1 MLSIVVVDTSAE
13 TRSAMVKQVSDFFAN
28 ELDENGILP
37 KVSIKPLSRD
47 ELKFAAA
54 PDICLLGENLVR
66 NSIGEVA
73 NIRRLLPNTAILV
86 KVGRAQATLAF
97 IEHLVRLGADD
108 VLTEDVGPTE
118 FFKKIIIFARR
129 LAKAKTG
136 RLIVVDGAKGGVG
149 TTSVVAG
156 LGDALANTGKRV
168 ALIDFDLE
176 SQDLSRFL
184 RAKPFINENLQ
195 LLFDQLRPVTQEFV
209 EQCLVRVWADE
220 DNFFCV
226 PPACETDSIYDSR
239 LAQAKILI
247 PLLEIL
253 DSTFD
258 CVLVDVACL
267 RGGLLK
273 ALYRSADEVVLVV
286 NNDPATVH
294 AAVDRVRRIR
304 AQLSVNTK
312 LLLLNNA
319 PTKWGLSE
327 TVLRSEL
334 SFAAQLGD
342 ENWISNSLPFCKSG
356 CRWAGSGATL
366 FSMGAPRVVSELKSV
381 IQQLGLGPAVEEA
394 KASAALQKAASVFS
408 RLSRTGRKQIIH
420 ANPVR
425 GLVTGGDK
433 LGLPEP
439 TISNLKE
446 ETDLTVKNLISAP
459 SFST

>member
-13 TRSAMVKQVSDFFAN
+13 TRSTMVKQVSDFFAN

-47 ELKFAAA
+47 ELKFTAA

-66 NSIGEVA
+66 SGIGEVA

-86 KVGRAQATLAF
+86 KVRRTEATLAF

-108 VLTEDVGPTE
+108 VLTEDIGPTE

-136 RLIVVDGAKGGVG
+136 RLVVVDGAKGGVG

-156 LGDALANTGKRV
+156 LGDALVNSGKRT

-247 PLLEIL
+247 PVLEIL
-253 DSTFD
+253 DSIFD
-258 CVLVDVACL
+258 CVIVDVACL

-304 AQLSVNTK
+304 SQISINTK

-319 PTKWGLSE
+319 PNKWGLSDA
-327 TVLRSEL
+327 VLKSEL
-334 SFAAQLGD
+334 SLAAQLD
-342 ENWISNSLPFCKSG
+342 HENWVGNSLPFCKSG

-366 FSMGAPRVVSELKSV
+366 FSLGSQLMNSALRS
-381 IQQLGLGPAVEEA
+381 IIWQLGLAGSEEA
-394 KASAALQKAASVFS
+394 KANEGLNKAVAMFS
-408 RLSRTGRKQIIH
+408 RLTQSGRKRITH
-420 ANPVR
+420 VKPVR
-425 GLVTGGDK
+425 GLVAGGER

-439 TISNLKE
+439 INSDLRDEINLNGG
-446 ETDLTVKNLISAP
+446 NLISAP
-459 SFST
+459 SFSG